1 MKVYSVNT
9 VKQPA
14 FGRAFT
20 SEEEELCRQTVK
32 DAKKYLGL
40 DNLALICHGT
50 SYPNPKSYVGSIN
63 SHEAKEFEN
72 FINIFGFDSVQQG
85 PNGRITRFD
94 VSPYTSETFS
104 RNILFIDF
112 EKLNSQEYQKLIDD
126 KTYSKMLS
134 QKEKD
139 VQKTLYSYSDFNKA
153 FKQSNEGLNI
163 AFSNFQKLP
172 EDNLLKKE
180 FQVFCNT
187 PHNKKWL
194 ETSSLFHILSE
205 QNKKNFRHWAP
216 LDRDLIL
223 LKEKGNPEAI
233 ARYNSLLTE
242 HAQQIE
248 FEKFTQFIA
257 YKQIKE
263 FQKDTPVK
271 HIGDALIAFSH
282 VDVWANQEAFLMDKR
297 LGCPGTNWGFYT
309 LNPDKLFN
317 EDGSKGI
324 GAKLLEQK
332 FNHILDTN
340 SSVRIDHIMGIVNP
354 FLFENS
360 KSHNG
365 RYATHW
371 QDLKGAENFRRIIPE
386 ILVPLIKE
394 NGLKIEDVVA
404 EDLCRWLPEDEGKF
418 TASGLRGIV
427 KANEF
432 RAEKILKT
440 HKAGY
445 WAAYGTHDDPP
456 APIRIKSHSY
466 NDAHNLDYLT
476 GYLNPLK
483 QNDGIQNRN
492 YNNTYNLL
500 ELKFTEIIGK
510 YKRVQISFMDF
521 FGINTYYNKGN
532 TNDSR
537 NWRLRIPDNYK
548 KKFYDSFENSQRY
561 ATEPSEAFLN
571 SGFTPLNILKIYKDA
586 LIAKRD
592 LAIAQNPNDSSIKEK
607 FDKELEKTLKNLDKL
622 TEILKEKTPSVDETT
637 NIVKKNAKPLYFAL
651 TAIAIVGGLF
661 GLNKIYTKHNFEQY
675 QKTNNQV

>member
-1 MKVYSVNT
+1 MRVNSVT
-9 VKQPA
+9 IQKQQS

-32 DAKKYLGL
+32 DAKKFLGL
-40 DNLALICHGT
+40 EELALICHGP
-50 SYPNPKSYVGSIN
+50 SYPNSKSYVGSIN
-63 SHEAKEFEN
+63 SNEAKEFEN

-112 EKLNSQEYQKLIDD
+112 EKLNSKEYEKLLDD
-126 KTYSKMLS
+126 KTYSKMLE
-134 QKEKD
+134 QKGKD
-139 VQKTLYSYSDFNKA
+139 IQKTLYSYSDFDKA
-153 FKQSNEGLNI
+153 FKQSDEVLQI
-163 AFSNFQKLP
+163 AFSNFEKLP
-172 EDNLLKKE
+172 NDNALKKE
-180 FQVFCNT
+180 FKQFCEAPYNR
-187 PHNKKWL
+187 KWL

-248 FEKFTQFIA
+248 FDKFTQFIA

-297 LGCPGTNWGFYT
+297 LGCPGTNWDFYT

-317 EDGSKGI
+317 KDGSKGI

-340 SSVRIDHIMGIVNP
+340 SSVRIDHIMGFVNP

-371 QDLKGAENFRRIIPE
+371 QDLKGAENFKRIIPE
-386 ILVPLIKE
+386 LLIPLIKE

-404 EDLCRWLPEDEGKF
+404 EDLCKWLKEDEQKF
-418 TASGLRGIV
+418 INSGLKGIV
-427 KANEF
+427 KSNEL
-432 RAEKILKT
+432 RAEEVLKS
-440 HKAGY
+440 HKATY

-466 NDAHNLDYLT
+466 NSAHNLDYLI

-492 YNNTYNLL
+492 YNNTYNLI

-510 YKRVQISFMDF
+510 YKRAQISFMDF

-532 TNDSR
+532 TQDFR
-537 NWRLRIPDNYK
+537 NWRLRVPDNYK
-548 KKFYDSFENSQRY
+548 KKFYDSFENAQRY
-561 ATEPSEAFLN
+561 VAEPSEAFLN

-592 LAIAQNPNDSSIKEK
+592 LAIAQNPNDTTLKAK
-607 FDKELEKTLKNLDKL
+607 FDKEIEKTIKNLDKL
-622 TEILKEKTPSVDETT
+622 SEILKEKTILPDKSTSTT
-637 NIVKKNAKPLYFAL
+637 IKNNKPLYFVLGIVAL
-651 TAIAIVGGLF
+651 ITGLF
-661 GLNKIYTKHNFEQY
+661 ALNKSYNKHNFEQY
-675 QKTNNQV
+675 QKTNNLV